1 MTSILKADNIQ
12 DADGNNIINESSNT
26 ITIGA
31 SGDTITIPSGATI
44 SNSGTATGFGKIL
57 QVVQGT
63 HGTEDNF
70 GNTSYQATETDVDI
84 TPSATSSK
92 VLVTVTIPFMIVTKN
107 EEFVITIYRDSTNLA
122 LTAVRGFG
130 TLRAKDSDYYAGIF
144 SASFLD
150 TPSSTSALHYEAYVK
165 RDTGSGNIYL
175 NYNTASTSTI
185 TAMEIGA

>member
-1 MTSILKADNIQ
+1 MSTLETNLIQ
-12 DADGNNIINESSNT
+12 PSTGT
-26 ITIGA
+26 TLTVGA
-31 SGDTITIPSGATI
+31 SGDTIDIPSGATFDVT
-44 SNSGTATGFGKIL
+44 GATVTGLSTGKIL

-122 LTAVRGFG
+122 LTAAQGFG
-130 TLRAKDSDYYAGIF
+130 TLRSEDSDKYAGTF
-144 SASFLD
+144 TATFLD
-150 TPSSTSALHYEAYVK
+150 SPNSTSALHYEAYVK
-165 RDTGSGNIYL
+165 RNSGSGDIYL
-175 NYNTASTSTI
+175 NYNTSATSTI

>member
-1 MTSILKADNIQ
+1 MSTLETNLIQ
-12 DADGNNIINESSNT
+12 PSTGT
-26 ITIGA
+26 TLTVGA
-31 SGDTITIPSGATI
+31 SGDTIDIPSGATFDVTGATV
-44 SNSGTATGFGKIL
+44 SGLTTGKIL

-92 VLVTVTIPFMIVTKN
+92 VLVTVTIPFVIITKN
-107 EEFVITIYRDSTNLA
+107 DEFVITIYRDSTNLA

-175 NYNTASTSTI
+175 NYNTAATSTI